1 MTAHERNLVRRSERF
16 ALVNECKHNMT
27 KKGRFARSF
36 LSTDHPDAKGIVYD
50 YGDCCREVRRML
62 QKMDAPVREAI
73 RDRRFAEAIK
83 ALKDHPTLK
92 RTLRTIRRLA
102 GCDEADYVHVK
113 HWGMHV
119 QTDAKTGAVTLR
131 ATFPNIG
138 HVLHNGGSAT
148 ILVPTHRKDCIVIPQ
163 EATYELQNR
172 TFVYRVVDGKTKAS
186 AVTLFRQNNGKEYI
200 VDDGLAVGDTIIAE
214 GAGLLREGIV
224 IK

>member
-83 ALKDHPTLK
+83 ALKDHPALK

-102 GCDEADYVHVK
+102 GCDEKEIAKALGIKPDTYYKRFDRICEILSISVPRKKIFTSQNAAYRKTTWAFCAVIGRSIRSQAKFHVRE
-113 HWGMHV
+113 
-119 QTDAKTGAVTLR
+119 TGK
-131 ATFPNIG
+131 
-138 HVLHNGGSAT
+138 
-148 ILVPTHRKDCIVIPQ
+148 IL
-163 EATYELQNR
+163 N
-172 TFVYRVVDGKTKAS
+172 
-186 AVTLFRQNNGKEYI
+186 
-200 VDDGLAVGDTIIAE
+200 
-214 GAGLLREGIV
+214 
-224 IK
+224 

>member
-83 ALKDHPTLK
+83 ALKDHPALK

-102 GCDEADYVHVK
+102 GCDEKEIAKALGIKPDTYYKRFDRICEILSISVPRKKSSRHKTRHIAKRHGLSARLSDAQSVHK
-113 HWGMHV
+113 RNSMSGK
-119 QTDAKTGAVTLR
+119 QAK
-131 ATFPNIG
+131 
-138 HVLHNGGSAT
+138 S
-148 ILVPTHRKDCIVIPQ
+148 
-163 EATYELQNR
+163 
-172 TFVYRVVDGKTKAS
+172 
-186 AVTLFRQNNGKEYI
+186 
-200 VDDGLAVGDTIIAE
+200 
-214 GAGLLREGIV
+214 
-224 IK
+224 